1 MSVIRLYRQQTL
13 PILATGG
20 EARLVL
26 RRTADENVLSFAA
39 WLNEPGSS
47 FLSRRL
53 ERRVF
58 ERFESEFGSN
68 RVSKK
73 TDTIPMPIGY

>member
-1 MSVIRLYRQQTL
+1 MAVIRLYRKQTL
-13 PILATGG
+13 PILAPGA

-26 RRTADENVLSFAA
+26 RRTTDENVLSFAA
-39 WLNEPGSS
+39 WLNQPGSS

-68 RVSKK
+68 RVLEK
-73 TDTIPMPIGY
+73 TYAIPMPIGY